1 MPNVL
6 WQSEIFAV
14 AGLDYFKKTL
24 PLVKL
29 VHRQLE
35 PMREEEV
42 VPFKKVGP
50 NQYQSPSGKIWTK
63 AQITAYEAKKTGKR

>member
-35 PMREEEV
+35 PMRDQQTPIV
-42 VPFKKVGP
+42 TIVRGNVAGHAGRAVP
-50 NQYQSPSGKIWTK
+50 S
-63 AQITAYEAKKTGKR
+63 EDE